1 MPQAGL
7 LELVAHG
14 VQDIYLIGNPQIT
27 FFKTIYKRHTNFS
40 MEAFQISYDAKP
52 TWGQRTTFNITRY
65 ADLMY
70 TMIVEIDI
78 PRIYSKY
85 TFDNQWTG
93 PGKLPTD
100 FNTQDSV
107 GIISWVNNTGHAA
120 ILYYDLKIGGQL
132 IDRQYS
138 EWMEIWTQLSQSES
152 KKRGLDQLLNRNYNL
167 ETTSIAQTVYI
178 PLQFWFCRNIGLA
191 LPLIAL
197 QYHDVELELNF
208 RPLEQMT
215 TFGSNLY
222 YSATSDGTDILT
234 LTNLYD
240 GIPTLKDSDIQG
252 RIIVFPD
259 GAQYYI
265 APDATINP
273 GQDGSLADPYTIT
286 MVRNIP
292 DIPIYHN
299 ATVYIKPN
307 GVLDTSRNTDIVEVR
322 LYVDYIYLDTIEQ
335 REFANAK
342 HRYLIEQLQYSG
354 SESIDVNATT
364 KRVKLVF
371 NLPIKE
377 IFWVNQL
384 DSVFTINDLFNYSNS
399 IAASVPPDN
408 IIASAQITINGIERF
423 SLRNAD
429 YFRLIQPY
437 QKHTRSPNG
446 YFYVYSFSVKPEE
459 HQPSGCSN
467 FSKLDTKELFLNI
480 KPNTGLQQVRVYA
493 INYNILRIMSGMGGV
508 AFSS

>member
-14 VQDIYLIGNPQIT
+14 VQDVYLIGNPQIT

-78 PRIYSKY
+78 PQLRSVY
-85 TFDNQWTG
+85 TFDNEWTG
-93 PGKLPTD
+93 VGKSPTD
-100 FNTQDSV
+100 FNTPESV
-107 GIISWVNNTGHAA
+107 GTISWVNNTGHAA
-120 ILYYDLKIGGQL
+120 VLYYDLKIGGQL

-152 KKRGLDQLLNRNYNL
+152 KKRGLDQLLNRNNSL
-167 ETTSIAQTVYI
+167 EKTSAAQTLYI

-197 QYHDVELELNF
+197 QYHDVELEVNF
-208 RPLEQMT
+208 RPLNQMY
-215 TFGSNLY
+215 TFGANTY
-222 YSATSDGTDILT
+222 YSATSNNTTTLT

-240 GIPTLKDSDIQG
+240 DSPALTDTDIQG
-252 RIIVFPD
+252 KIIVFPD
-259 GAQYYI
+259 NSQYYI
-265 APDATINP
+265 APTATIGA
-273 GQDGSLADPYTIT
+273 GQTGSITHPYLVT
-286 MVRNIP
+286 MVRIVPNGYTNSTI
-292 DIPIYHN
+292 
-299 ATVYIKPN
+299 YIKPN
-307 GVLDTSRNTDIVEVR
+307 GILSTTTNANMDEVR
-322 LYVDYIYLDTIEQ
+322 LYVDYIYLDTVEQ

-354 SESIDVNATT
+354 SESINIGSTT
-364 KRVKLVF
+364 KRVQLIF
-371 NLPIKE
+371 NLPVKE
-377 IFWVNQL
+377 LFWVNQL
-384 DSVFTINDLFNYSNS
+384 DSVFTINDLFNYSNT
-399 IAASVPPDN
+399 VDPNVTQNN
-408 IIASAQITINGIERF
+408 IIDSAQIYINGIERF
-423 SLRNAD
+423 SIRKAD

-446 YFYVYSFSVKPEE
+446 FIYIYAFSVKPEE

-467 FSKLDTKELFLNI
+467 FSKLDTKELYLNI
-480 KPNTGLQQVRVYA
+480 KPNTGAQQVRVYA
-493 INYNILRIMSGMGGV
+493 LNYNILRIMSGMGGV